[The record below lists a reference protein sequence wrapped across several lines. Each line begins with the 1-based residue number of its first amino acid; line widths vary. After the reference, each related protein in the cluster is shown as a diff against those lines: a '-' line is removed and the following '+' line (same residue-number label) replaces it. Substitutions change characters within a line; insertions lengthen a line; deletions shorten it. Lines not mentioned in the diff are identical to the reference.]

1 MKWWI
6 NIKNPAV
13 FLRFLALNR
22 SVVASHQQVL
32 IEAIRAIVTITI
44 IVTIVYHHDHNCHHH
59 DHHDLDHHDL
69 DHHDLLLNIMIII
82 NVEQKAVAGID

>member
-44 IVTIVYHHDHNCHHH
+44 IVTIVYHHDHNRHHY
-59 DHHDLDHHDL
+59 DL

>member
-6 NIKNPAV
+6 NITNPAV

-44 IVTIVYHHDHNCHHH
+44 IVTIVYHHDHNRHHY
-59 DHHDLDHHDL
+59 DHHDLN
-69 DHHDLLLNIMIII
+69 HHDLLLNIMIII

>member
-44 IVTIVYHHDHNCHHH
+44 IVTIVYHHDHNRHHH
-59 DHHDLDHHDL
+59 DHHDL

>member
-44 IVTIVYHHDHNCHHH
+44 IVTIVYHHDHNRHHH
-59 DHHDLDHHDL
+59 DHHDLDL
-69 DHHDLLLNIMIII
+69 HDLLLNIMIII
-82 NVEQKAVAGID
+82 IVEQKAVAGID

>member
-44 IVTIVYHHDHNCHHH
+44 VVTIVFHHDHNRHHH
-59 DHHDLDHHDL
+59 DHHDLDL
-69 DHHDLLLNIMIII
+69 HDLLLNIMIII
-82 NVEQKAVAGID
+82 IVEQKAVAGID

>member
-44 IVTIVYHHDHNCHHH
+44 IVTIVYHHDHNHHHH
-59 DHHDLDHHDL
+59 DNQDL

-82 NVEQKAVAGID
+82 NVEQKAAGID